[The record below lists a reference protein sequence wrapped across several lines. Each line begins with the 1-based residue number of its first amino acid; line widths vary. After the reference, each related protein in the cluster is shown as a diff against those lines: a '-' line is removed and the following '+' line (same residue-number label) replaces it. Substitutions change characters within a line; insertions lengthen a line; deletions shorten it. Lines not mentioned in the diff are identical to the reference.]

1 MSRPMRR
8 THIVWFKRDLRD
20 ADHAALD
27 AAAAAARADGGAVL
41 PLYPVEPGLWREPDM
56 AGRRWAFVAES
67 LTDLRAGLP
76 GLRVRVGEVP
86 ALFEAL
92 RQAGPIA
99 LYSHE
104 ETGNAWTYARD
115 IAVGRWAR
123 ETGVEWR
130 EFPQT
135 GVVRRLRS
143 RDGWARRWEARM
155 AQAPLPPARDFAI
168 AEGGDDGLPDAAR
181 LGLAPDPCPGR
192 QKGGRREG
200 LALLDS
206 FLGGRALGYRRGM
219 SSPLSAATR
228 CSRLS
233 AHLAWGTLSMR
244 EIARRTEET
253 RAAGP
258 RSLAGELT
266 AFGAR
271 LRWHCHFM
279 QKLEDE
285 PEIEFRAL
293 HADPALARVE
303 DDARRRAWEEGRTGF
318 PFLDACQRAL
328 AHDGWINFRMRAMLT
343 AFASYQLWL
352 PWRETAL
359 FLARRFVD
367 YEPGIHY
374 PQIQMQSGV
383 TGINLPRIYN
393 PEKQA
398 ADQDPDGAFVRRWVP
413 EAGTQAYPAPIVDN
427 AAAMR
432 AARERVWGTRKA
444 AGFDARAAAIQEKHG
459 SRKAGLPA
467 QRRRRARAAPAPQG
481 SLF

>member
-1 MSRPMRR
+1 MRR
-8 THIVWFKRDLRD
+8 THIVWFKRDLRA
-20 ADHAALD
+20 ADHAPLT
-27 AAAAAARADGGAVL
+27 AAVAAARADGGAVL
-41 PLYPVEPGLWREPDM
+41 PLYPVEPGLWRQPDM
-56 AGRRWAFVAES
+56 AGRHWDFVAES
-67 LTDLRAGLP
+67 LADLRAELP
-76 GLRVRVGEVP
+76 GLRVRIGDVP
-86 ALFEAL
+86 EIFEAQ
-92 RQAGPIA
+92 RAAGPIA

-115 IAVGRWAR
+115 IAVGAWAR
-123 ETGVEWR
+123 ANDVPWR

-135 GVVRRLRS
+135 GVVRRLGS
-143 RDGWARRWEARM
+143 RDGWAKRWEARM
-155 AQAPLPPARDFAI
+155 RQTPVAEPGAFPL
-168 AEGGDDGLPDAAR
+168 AEGADDGIPAGAA

-192 QKGGRREG
+192 QRGGRAAG
-200 LALLDS
+200 LALLGS
-206 FLGGRALGYRRGM
+206 FLDGRAHGYRRGM
-219 SSPLSAATR
+219 SSPTSAAER

-293 HADPALARVE
+293 HADPDLARVE
-303 DDARRRAWEEGRTGF
+303 HPERRRAWEEGRTGF
-318 PFLDACQRAL
+318 AFLDACQRAL

-343 AFASYQLWL
+343 AFAAYQLWL
-352 PWRETAL
+352 PWRDTAL

-413 EAGTQAYPAPIVDN
+413 EADTSDYPAKIVDN
-427 AAAMR
+427 AQAMR
-432 AARERVWGTRKA
+432 AARERVWGARKGD
-444 AGFDARAAAIQEKHG
+444 GFRARAAAIQAKHG

-467 QRRRRARAAPAPQG
+467 QRRRKRVAARAQG
-481 SLF
+481 TLF

>member
-1 MSRPMRR
+1 MSRV
-8 THIVWFKRDLRD
+8 HVVWFKRDLRA
-20 ADHAALD
+20 ADHAPLC
-27 AAAAAARADGGAVL
+27 AAVAAARDDGGTVL
-41 PLYPVEPGLWREPDM
+41 PLYIVEPDLWRLPDM
-56 AGRRWAFVAES
+56 AARHWAFAAECLDELS
-67 LTDLRAGLP
+67 RDVK
-76 GLRVRVGEVP
+76 GLRVRIGEV
-86 ALFEAL
+86 LDVLEFV
-92 RQAGPIA
+92 RGAGPMT

-115 IAVGRWAR
+115 VAVGAWAR
-123 ETGVEWR
+123 TQGVAWR
-130 EFPQT
+130 EFPQS
-135 GVVRRLRS
+135 GVVRRLRT
-143 RDGWARRWEARM
+143 RDGWVRHWESRM
-155 AQAPLPPARDFAI
+155 AQSPLPVPGGYRI
-168 AEGGDDGLPDAAR
+168 AEGRTEAIPSFERLNLAA
-181 LGLAPDPCPGR
+181 DPCPGR
-192 QKGGRREG
+192 QKGGRRAG

-206 FLGGRALGYRRGM
+206 FLAGRAQGYRRNM
-219 SSPLSAATR
+219 SSPIGAADH

-233 AHLAWGTLSMR
+233 PHLAWGTLSLR
-244 EIARRTEET
+244 EVARATEAARR
-253 RAAGP
+253 RAPPGP
-258 RSLAGELT
+258 AGELS

-285 PEIEFRAL
+285 PGIEFRAL
-293 HADPALARVE
+293 HEDPALARVE
-303 DDARRRAWEEGRTGF
+303 IPERRRAWEEGRTGF

-393 PEKQA
+393 PVKQA
-398 ADQDPDGAFVRRWVP
+398 ADQDPANEFVRRWVP
-413 EAGTQAYPAPIVDN
+413 EAAEPGAYPAPIVDN

-432 AARERVWGTRKA
+432 EARTRVWSARKA
-444 AGFDARAAAIQEKHG
+444 AGFQARAAAIQAKHG
-459 SRKAGLPA
+459 SRRSRPPSA
-467 QRRRRARAAPAPQG
+467 RRTSPGPKPQG
-481 SLF
+481 ELF